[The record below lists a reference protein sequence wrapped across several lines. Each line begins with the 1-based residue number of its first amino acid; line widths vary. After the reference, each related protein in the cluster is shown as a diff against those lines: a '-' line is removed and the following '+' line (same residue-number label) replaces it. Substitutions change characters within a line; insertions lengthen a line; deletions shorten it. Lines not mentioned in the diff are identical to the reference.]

1 MAHLRFSCWMA
12 LVALPTVLSAV
23 TPSPVRL
30 QYKADQAVLQRS
42 RVSVEMTQ
50 KKPDKPLVVSAYQEA
65 EARLQLSESPRE
77 PPYQLVMTLNQLRVG
92 LESDRKR
99 IAFDS
104 KSPQDSPLLAEL
116 DKVMGEPIQLTVG
129 ENLQIQSSSE
139 EFQRLIQD
147 LRLMGGFNL
156 SNLFSEMVQ
165 QLFALT
171 GKSLEVGQRYTRE
184 LKLGAHTGAP
194 IELTYEV
201 VGISPEEVR
210 ATVDGTIPASSI
222 QLPQGALGAAS
233 PAAVLKVS
241 GAIDGKVVW
250 SRQNALVYRTK
261 IDYVYRGMVFEGG
274 HQWPFELRMSHA
286 DATRPQSP

>member
-1 MAHLRFSCWMA
+1 MTHLRFSCWMA
-12 LVALPTVLSAV
+12 LFALPTVLGAIAEA
-23 TPSPVRL
+23 PVRL
-30 QYKADQAVLQRS
+30 QYQVDQPVLQRS

-50 KKPDKPLVVSAYQEA
+50 KKPDKPIVVSAYQEA
-65 EARLQLSESPRE
+65 EASLLLSASPSE
-77 PPYQLVMTLNQLRVG
+77 PPYQLVLTLNQLRVG

-99 IAFDS
+99 VVFDS

-116 DKVMGEPIQLTVG
+116 DKVVGEPIHITVG

-139 EFQRLIQD
+139 AFQRLMKD
-147 LRLMGGFNL
+147 LKLMGGFNL

-171 GKSLEVGQRYTRE
+171 GKSLQVGQSYTRE
-184 LKLGAHTGAP
+184 LKLGANNGAP

-210 ATVDGTIPASSI
+210 ATVNGTIPASSI

-241 GAIDGKVVW
+241 GAIDGKAVW
-250 SRQNALVYRTK
+250 SRQNALVYKTK
-261 IDYVYRGMVFEGG
+261 IDYVYRGTVFENG
-274 HQWPFELRMSHA
+274 HQWPFELHMSHA
-286 DATRPQSP
+286 DATRPQ